1 MVPYNVFTLYA
12 TTRHFLTKD
21 PMAVWIHSFF
31 SETRNFL
38 ERNQFFNI
46 LEWTSCYRWMVIHM
60 YKRYNIVQIWMA
72 HSYFIETGYT
82 DGWQFQSW
90 LTVKNIPISIT
101 RVYERGVQSVHRSQ
115 ILNFERGL
123 SLSPGPQSNLVLPCK
138 ISLGG
143 PVNYPHVSKP
153 YCTLC

>member
-1 MVPYNVFTLYA
+1 MVPYKVFTLYA
-12 TTRHFLTKD
+12 TTQHFLTKD

-72 HSYFIETGYT
+72 HSYFIETGNT

-90 LTVKNIPISIT
+90 LTVKYIMGSIIEIN
-101 RVYERGVQSVHRSQ
+101 RVLDHTVE
-115 ILNFERGL
+115 N
-123 SLSPGPQSNLVLPCK
+123 
-138 ISLGG
+138 
-143 PVNYPHVSKP
+143 
-153 YCTLC
+153 